1 MSRFAKLLER
11 AGLIETDTVALD
23 VVPAEEAYA
32 DSGATF
38 ENPTPMFQIEGEAG
52 GAPFDGI
59 SRLDV
64 TPDEIYAHANLPAS
78 RYPAERLLR
87 LLDGLAAMDEN
98 TRLAA
103 VTAMD
108 QADDTWSLEDPIQ
121 DARNKATALEA
132 FATSLE
138 SDLQRL
144 TGELDAQIQD
154 SQARE
159 GEEAARIRSQIA
171 DLEALLARRV
181 ETGAQER
188 TQFEAQRKV
197 LAQETASQV
206 KALKALSSRLRALV
220 FQFPEKEPVA

>member
-1 MSRFAKLLER
+1 MLNGPFALALTATGALAQDNALAR
-11 AGLIETDTVALD
+11 VA
-23 VVPAEEAYA
+23 P
-32 DSGATF
+32 
-38 ENPTPMFQIEGEAG
+38 
-52 GAPFDGI
+52 
-59 SRLDV
+59 
-64 TPDEIYAHANLPAS
+64 
-78 RYPAERLLR
+78 
-87 LLDGLAAMDEN
+87 
-98 TRLAA
+98 
-103 VTAMD
+103 
-108 QADDTWSLEDPIQ
+108 
-121 DARNKATALEA
+121 ALEA

-220 FQFPEKEPVA
+220 FQFQEKETVA